1 MITRISLN
9 ICSSVEMSAIRFG
22 RSDHPALRGYNG
34 RPGLRFS
41 RFAGWGTVMP
51 GPAAWTVL
59 ASGSRSSYCDRPAR
73 FRGGAAGLGEV
84 AGRCVLILVG
94 ERISAISGFTD
105 NSVLARFRLPRTL
118 PE

>member
-1 MITRISLN
+1 
-9 ICSSVEMSAIRFG
+9 
-22 RSDHPALRGYNG
+22 
-34 RPGLRFS
+34 
-41 RFAGWGTVMP
+41 MP

-59 ASGSRSSYCDRPAR
+59 ASGSRSSCCDRPAR

-105 NSVLARFRLPRTL
+105 NSVLARFRLPCTSPNSL
-118 PE
+118 GASFKTGPVPAVAPALADGWSY

>member
-1 MITRISLN
+1 
-9 ICSSVEMSAIRFG
+9 
-22 RSDHPALRGYNG
+22 
-34 RPGLRFS
+34 
-41 RFAGWGTVMP
+41 MP

-59 ASGSRSSYCDRPAR
+59 ASGSRSSCCDRPAR

-84 AGRCVLILVG
+84 AGRCVLILAG